1 MSSIFNVLFSKHLT
15 VPLKTTIL
23 DPRVDNMFVLMRIF
37 SILIAISF
45 FLFGLRGWSQPTL
58 TIVSSNMWM
67 TPPTYPSKTFP
78 TYCDNMAYD
87 FTYDKAFQY
96 HNTTCVNTPSSLNFI
111 KAVAPDSFFVST
123 FIQTFDTNACPGED
137 TMTRTT
143 TPAQICSY
151 TSSSGNGQ
159 QQVRNQQVRNGY
171 VLDVDE
177 YLISARTHVNVA
189 QLGFDSRRD
198 TIQYIA
204 VLPNG
209 THYELTSLD
218 LSVGQWVE
226 LFNIGLDDS
235 NMEAALTTSVGVPK
249 NRLAGVLLNVEVE
262 VTNVRSRWDFPGD
275 IVVLWHLSAVPSWQR
290 VNLADE
296 RVSVQTDDGM
306 TTIIRSTHA
315 YGLKWVSF
323 QNDLRRCTC
332 WTPVPV

>member
-1 MSSIFNVLFSKHLT
+1 VEIWTFTGFGDEAGKNGALELAVMDGSTHVVVSG
-15 VPLKTTIL
+15 LKTTL
-23 DPRVDNMFVLMRIF
+23 PRSRLIRI
-37 SILIAISF
+37 
-45 FLFGLRGWSQPTL
+45 R
-58 TIVSSNMWM
+58 
-67 TPPTYPSKTFP
+67 Y
-78 TYCDNMAYD
+78 
-87 FTYDKAFQY
+87 
-96 HNTTCVNTPSSLNFI
+96 
-111 KAVAPDSFFVST
+111 
-123 FIQTFDTNACPGED
+123 
-137 TMTRTT
+137 
-143 TPAQICSY
+143 
-151 TSSSGNGQ
+151 
-159 QQVRNQQVRNGY
+159 
-171 VLDVDE
+171 E

-235 NMEAALTTSVGVPK
+235 NREAALTTSVGVPK

-315 YGLKWVSF
+315 YGLKWVFSKRSPSGVHVLDAGSCLISVF
-323 QNDLRRCTC
+323 DIVVLFSIMKWLASKFALACFGKDSARWKGVVTADVGALAKGLLVSKERGGSGTVGDVVDRESSVRVTN
-332 WTPVPV
+332 VGA